1 MSKKVW
7 KVIDFETI
15 RKNAAVARLAK
26 RENVTIAKARN
37 ILKGTPQNIARKL
50 LALRRSAI

>member
-26 RENVTIAKARN
+26 RENVTIAKAQN

-50 LALRRSAI
+50 LTLRRSAI